1 MDEKMK
7 AMALDEKDLEQVT
20 GGSCEDNGFMMN
32 VLCSVCQKPM
42 SVPMS
47 EYAKKDFVCNKCRAQ
62 DAGRVGMGKITDA
75 GSTPKMFA

>member
-20 GGSCEDNGFMMN
+20 GGSCENNGFMMN
-32 VLCSVCQKPM
+32 VMCSVCGKPM
-42 SVPMS
+42 DVPMS
-47 EYAKKDFVCNKCRAQ
+47 QFTQKDFVCNKCRAK
-62 DAGRVGMGKITDA
+62 DAGRVGLGKITDA